1 MRDRPRTS
9 QGAAVDALH
18 ASVLEAGA
26 SVPRLREIVAAPVEE
41 QVMVAVLR
49 RAVPATFLELVAST
63 RPWSERPRVLARIV
77 LNARAPRGLGLR
89 LLPQLSWR
97 DLADVAAAPW
107 VQAASRLRAE
117 ILVKEMLHDM
127 RLGDR
132 VTLARL
138 ATAGVL
144 PLLLAADE
152 PLVVEAALLNPRL
165 REEDL
170 VTALRREDVPV
181 CLLRAAAASP
191 RWSQSYATRFA
202 LVLQPRTPLPIA
214 LLQISS
220 LVRRDLRRVVDTP
233 GLRALVRAS
242 AATVL
247 DRETD
252 DPNPRRLN

>member
-1 MRDRPRTS
+1 
-9 QGAAVDALH
+9 VDALH
-18 ASVLEAGA
+18 ASLLEAGE
-26 SVPRLREIVAAPVEE
+26 SVPRVREILGGPVEE
-41 QVMVAVLR
+41 QVLVAVLR
-49 RAVPATFLELVAST
+49 RAVPSAFLELVAAT

-77 LNARAPRGLGLR
+77 LNPRVPRGLGLR
-89 LLPQLSWR
+89 LVAQLSWR

-107 VQAASRLRAE
+107 VNAASRLRAE
-117 ILVKEMLHDM
+117 TLLKEMLRDM
-127 RLGDR
+127 RVGDR

-138 ATAGVL
+138 ATAAVL
-144 PLLLAADE
+144 PLLLVDGE

-181 CLLRAAAASP
+181 SLLRAAAVSP
-191 RWSQSYATRFA
+191 RWSRNYATRLA
-202 LVLQPRTPLPIA
+202 LVLQPRTPLPVA

-220 LVRRDLRRVVDTP
+220 LVPRDLRRVAGTP

-247 DRETD
+247 EGESD